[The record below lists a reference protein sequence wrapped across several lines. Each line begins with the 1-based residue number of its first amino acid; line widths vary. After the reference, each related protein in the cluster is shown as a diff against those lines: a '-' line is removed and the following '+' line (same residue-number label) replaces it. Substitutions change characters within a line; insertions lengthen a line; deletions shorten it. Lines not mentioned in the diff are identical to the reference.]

1 MLLSALLVLGVCL
14 IPAHS
19 KPAGEQLGSPL
30 LQTCFEE
37 AKTIVDDAYKYSREE
52 SLRRVRKEVVRPH
65 DALRLL
71 KQPRGGTRSAVRS
84 ADYMAQTL
92 RLLQE
97 RVHHVHKRSLNVTD
111 LLSDEDLNK
120 LSEITGCASQVTFP
134 SCRTTPNLN
143 TYRTAT
149 SVCNNIKNPRLGSSN
164 TPFARWLPAE
174 YDDAISQ
181 PKGWD
186 RTRRFNNF
194 LLPLV
199 RQVSNNILSTTDAG
213 VVNDLEYTHMVTMFG
228 QWNDHDI
235 TFTPSSPSIRSF
247 SNGINCDESCE
258 KIEPCIPI
266 PIPPGDPRLPTG
278 RNSCIPAFR
287 SAPVCGSGY
296 SAYNFGGEPNKREQ
310 INGVTAFLDLS
321 QVYGS
326 EEQLAKF
333 LRDPDSDGG
342 LLRVNTEFR
351 DNRRELLPFNPM
363 QANMCAT
370 RKRVT
375 NDTNAREVPCFIAG
389 DVRVDENIALTS
401 IHTLFMREHNRL
413 ARQLK
418 RINPQWDSKTLYQ
431 EARKIMGAYT
441 QLFVFRDYLPHI
453 VGPEAMRR
461 QLGRYPGYNANV
473 DPSIANVFATAAYR
487 FAHLAIQPFVFRL
500 DENYR
505 ENSRL
510 PSVPLFK
517 AFLTPWRIVF
527 EGGIDP
533 VFRGLVGRPAKL
545 NTQDNMMVDALRE
558 RLFQF
563 VKHLAL
569 DLGSLNM
576 ERGRDHGLPGYNAWR
591 KLCGLSQPRNQAELA
606 QVLNNTDLARKL
618 LQLYGTPANIDVWM
632 GGVAEPSVR
641 GGRVGPLFACLIA
654 SQFQRIRQGDRL
666 WYENQGVFSPAQRAA
681 LSTSTISRIICDNT
695 GISSIPT
702 DAFSVISNRNR
713 FVRCS
718 RIRRLNL
725 FAWRD
730 RCRGPGD
737 NCRGVGE
744 EEAVNDLEEPR
755 EPQEPQ
761 ESQVSQEPQVPHTP
775 VSPGTSGTSGCEGS
789 PGQRDPLA
797 SNIKKDQLPA
807 LPSNAS
813 LSNSAFS
820 VRLGEYSPSSERTIR
835 FQEVIYNKQGQ
846 YSTETGQFTCVIPG
860 NVDLIRN
867 NKVALRSFK
876 VFLGG
881 LHMSAGDMLLWL
893 GAGDKVWLEASGGT
907 VGLSTESYFS
917 GHWLYAA

>member
-37 AKTIVDDAYKYSREE
+37 AKKIVDDAYKYSREE

-111 LLSDEDLNK
+111 LLSEEDLNK

-235 TFTPSSPSIRSF
+235 TFTPFSPSIRSF

-351 DNRRELLPFNPM
+351 DNRRELLPFHPM

-418 RINPQWDSKTLYQ
+418 TINPQWDSETLYQ

-517 AFLTPWRIVF
+517 AFFTPWRIVF

-563 VKHLAL
+563 VMHLAL

-606 QVLNNTDLARKL
+606 QVLNNTNLARKL

-632 GGVAEPSVR
+632 GGVAEPFVR

-737 NCRGVGE
+737 NCR
-744 EEAVNDLEEPR
+744 
-755 EPQEPQ
+755 
-761 ESQVSQEPQVPHTP
+761 
-775 VSPGTSGTSGCEGS
+775 
-789 PGQRDPLA
+789 DPLA

-860 NVDLIRN
+860 VYQFSFLCKSFLSSGNVDLIRN